1 MSFPRYSRVS
11 LTILVLVGLTL
22 AAAGCGGDSYSDG
35 ARTEASAEP
44 AGDQVGTS
52 DGATAP
58 DFVLPTLDGASVSL
72 GETAGQVR
80 LIDFWATWCVPCR
93 EEIPML
99 NELQATYGDRGFR
112 VLGISDEEAGLIRDF
127 VKENGVEYTNLVG
140 TEEVTEA
147 YGVLGL
153 PAAYLLDRE
162 GRVVDSFLG
171 PKPKKV
177 LIEKIETL
185 LEAGPA
191 T

>member
-1 MSFPRYSRVS
+1 
-11 LTILVLVGLTL
+11 
-22 AAAGCGGDSYSDG
+22 
-35 ARTEASAEP
+35 
-44 AGDQVGTS
+44 
-52 DGATAP
+52 
-58 DFVLPTLDGASVSL
+58 
-72 GETAGQVR
+72 
-80 LIDFWATWCVPCR
+80 
-93 EEIPML
+93 ML

-112 VLGISDEEAGLIRDF
+112 VFGISDEEAGLIREF

-140 TEEVTEA
+140 TEEVVEA

-177 LIEKIETL
+177 LVEKIEML